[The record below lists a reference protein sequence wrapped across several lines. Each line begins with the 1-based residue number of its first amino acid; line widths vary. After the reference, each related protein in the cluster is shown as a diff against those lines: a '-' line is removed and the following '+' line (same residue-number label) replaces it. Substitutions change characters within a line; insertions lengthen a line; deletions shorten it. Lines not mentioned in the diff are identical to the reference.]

1 MFLDAATFLQGQHIL
16 HLEALWG
23 GQLLLGTT
31 LDAKRKAGGWWESP
45 AQHSR
50 RQESAKRSAAKMVS
64 CLQDMSLVQLDQNDR
79 SVLKQLNMY
88 IEHGIV

>member
-1 MFLDAATFLQGQHIL
+1 MFLDAATFLRGQHVL

-31 LDAKRKAGGWWESP
+31 PGARRKADGWWESP

-50 RQESAKRSAAKMVS
+50 RQESAQRSTAKMVS
-64 CLQDMSLVQLDQNDR
+64 CLRDMSLVQLDHNDR
-79 SVLKQLNMY
+79 SVIKQ
-88 IEHGIV
+88 